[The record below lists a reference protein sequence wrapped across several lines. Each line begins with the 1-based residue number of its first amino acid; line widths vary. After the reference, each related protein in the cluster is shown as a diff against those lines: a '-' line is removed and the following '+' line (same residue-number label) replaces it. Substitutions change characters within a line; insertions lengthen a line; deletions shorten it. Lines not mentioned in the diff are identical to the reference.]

1 MSSIIYTIDKY
12 SLILKLNKE
21 NKWRVIFM
29 KNKNLAL
36 VLATA
41 IVLGACGNQAAKP
54 AEETK
59 QEESQTAES
68 NDVVK
73 EVSNDAKTLAKDPI
87 PATEKTLEEAIDA
100 FYAHFGDDAIELT
113 GAGFDEEDGKYCYEI
128 NGFKDGQEY
137 EAVLDANTLEVV
149 RENKEAEDDNTIMA
163 IDRASLI
170 TAKEAMEKALEGQ
183 ADGVYVEGYELEVEN
198 GKAIYDIDL
207 ENAEDVKIDAASG
220 EIIK

>member
-1 MSSIIYTIDKY
+1 
-12 SLILKLNKE
+12 
-21 NKWRVIFM
+21 M

-41 IVLGACGNQAAKP
+41 LVLGACGNQAAKP
-54 AEETK
+54 AEEAKTEDTQVSDNK
-59 QEESQTAES
+59 DA
-68 NDVVK
+68 VK
-73 EVSNDAKTLAKDPI
+73 EVSNDAKTSAKDPI

-137 EAVLDANTLEVV
+137 EAVLDANTLEVIS
-149 RENKEAEDDNTIMA
+149 EKKEAEDDANVLV
-163 IDRASLI
+163 IDRTKLI
-170 TAKEAMEKALEGQ
+170 TGKEAMEKALEGQ

-207 ENAEDVKIDAASG
+207 ENASDVKIDAASG

>member
-1 MSSIIYTIDKY
+1 
-12 SLILKLNKE
+12 
-21 NKWRVIFM
+21 M

-41 IVLGACGNQAAKP
+41 LVLGACGNQAAKP

-59 QEESQTAES
+59 TEESQVAE
-68 NDVVK
+68 NKDAVK
-73 EVSNDAKTLAKDPI
+73 EVSNKAQTSAKDPI

-100 FYAHFGDDAIELT
+100 FYTHFGDDAIELT

-137 EAVLDANTLEVV
+137 ELVLDANTLEVIS
-149 RENKEAEDDNTIMA
+149 ENKEAEDDNTIMA

-170 TAKEAMEKALEGQ
+170 TGKEAMEKALEDQ

-207 ENAEDVKIDAASG
+207 ENASDVKIDAASG

>member
-1 MSSIIYTIDKY
+1 
-12 SLILKLNKE
+12 
-21 NKWRVIFM
+21 M

-41 IVLGACGNQAAKP
+41 LVLGACGNQAAKP
-54 AEETK
+54 AEEAKTEDTQVADNK
-59 QEESQTAES
+59 DA
-68 NDVVK
+68 VK
-73 EVSNDAKTLAKDPI
+73 EVSNDAKTSAKDPI

-149 RENKEAEDDNTIMA
+149 SEKKEAEDDANVLV
-163 IDRASLI
+163 IDRTKLI
-170 TAKEAMEKALEGQ
+170 TAKEAMEKSLEGQ

>member
-1 MSSIIYTIDKY
+1 
-12 SLILKLNKE
+12 
-21 NKWRVIFM
+21 M

-41 IVLGACGNQAAKP
+41 LVLGACGNQAAKP
-54 AEETK
+54 AEEAKT
-59 QEESQTAES
+59 EDSQVAD
-68 NDVVK
+68 NKDAVK
-73 EVSNDAKTLAKDPI
+73 EVSNDAKTSAKDPI

-100 FYAHFGDDAIELT
+100 FYTHFGDETIELT

-128 NGFKDGQEY
+128 NGFKEGEEY
-137 EAVLDANTLEVV
+137 ELVLDANTLEVV
-149 RENKEAEDDNTIMA
+149 SEKKETEDDANVLV
-163 IDRASLI
+163 IDRTKLI
-170 TAKEAMEKALEGQ
+170 TGKEAMEKSLEGQ

-207 ENAEDVKIDAASG
+207 ENAEDVKIDAATG